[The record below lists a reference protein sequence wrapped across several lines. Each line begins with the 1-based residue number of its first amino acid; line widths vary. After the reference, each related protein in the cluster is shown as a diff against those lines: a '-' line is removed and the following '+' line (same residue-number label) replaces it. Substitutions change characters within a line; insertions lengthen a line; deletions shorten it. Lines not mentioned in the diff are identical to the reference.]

1 MHIIILECS
10 IESAYREMRIV
21 DSIGTIKSVLIC
33 LDIFSAIKS
42 CEFLADESFSI
53 LYRDISVKVEL
64 SDIVVL
70 AMYHH

>member
-10 IESAYREMRIV
+10 IESADRELRIIY
-21 DSIGTIKSVLIC
+21 SIRTIKSVLIC

-42 CEFLADESFSI
+42 CEFLADERFSI
-53 LYRDISVKVEL
+53 LYRDVSVKVEL